1 MSRFDRVKKEITEAT
16 QWNCWNP
23 QQGRRLPSGSTT
35 AARDVELEDK
45 QGEDKVDAPPPNP
58 PPQRETAGEQPAE
71 DPAEEPP
78 TGKRMTPGNKFF
90 VRVDEKTG
98 EQVSAVTI
106 AGAGF
111 MFFVDK
117 NAEDRRCVLRG
128 G

>member
-1 MSRFDRVKKEITEAT
+1 MSRFDRVKKEITEAQKT
-16 QWNCWNP
+16 ATLLMN
-23 QQGRRLPSGSTT
+23 GRRLPSGSTT
-35 AARDVELEDK
+35 AADVELEDK